1 MELEKVQVGLHAQ
14 LDATSIDMKHIT
26 IERDLLMELSN
37 SLRADLI
44 R

>member
-14 LDATSIDMKHIT
+14 LDATSIHMQHIT

>member
-1 MELEKVQVGLHAQ
+1 MQVGLHAQ
-14 LDATSIDMKHIT
+14 LDATSIDMKHII

-37 SLRADLI
+37 SLRANLI